1 MSRIK
6 KDKSGKD
13 RLPGKSGKM
22 IITRDHTGRL
32 VEGRKVTTVGVRTE
46 TPRLV
51 EIVPKYTECT
61 NCHMFLG
68 AKETDLADV
77 LNYNCIECYELQI
90 EEEFSANNIDDKPV
104 LFFQETNFNV
114 GKCFLKY

>member
-6 KDKSGKD
+6 KDKKSGKG

-22 IITRDHTGRL
+22 IITRDHVGRL
-32 VEGRKVTTVGVRTE
+32 VEGRKVTTVGFRTE

-68 AKETDLADV
+68 AKETDLAEV
-77 LNYNCIECYELQI
+77 LDRNCIECFELQI
-90 EEEFSANNIDDKPV
+90 EEEFSANSIMIAPLQISKRR
-104 LFFQETNFNV
+104 
-114 GKCFLKY
+114 KK

>member
-1 MSRIK
+1 MSIIK
-6 KDKSGKD
+6 KDKKSGKD

-32 VEGRKVTTVGVRTE
+32 VEGRKVTTVGIRTE

-51 EIVPKYTECT
+51 EIVPKYTGCT

-68 AKETDLADV
+68 AKETDLAEV
-77 LNYNCIECYELQI
+77 LDRNCIECFELQI
-90 EEEFSANNIDDKPV
+90 EEEFSANSIMIAPLEISKNKRR
-104 LFFQETNFNV
+104 
-114 GKCFLKY
+114 KK

>member
-1 MSRIK
+1 MSLIK
-6 KDKSGKD
+6 KDKKSGKG
-13 RLPGKSGKM
+13 RLPGKPKK
-22 IITRDHTGRL
+22 IILTRDHTGRL

-90 EEEFSANNIDDKPV
+90 EEEFS
-104 LFFQETNFNV
+104 TNSMMIAPLEVSKNKRRQKV
-114 GKCFLKY
+114 V

>member
-6 KDKSGKD
+6 KDKSGKG
-13 RLPGKSGKM
+13 RLPGKPSKM
-22 IITRDHTGRL
+22 IITRDHVGRL
-32 VEGRKVTTVGVRTE
+32 VEGRKVTTVGVRIE

-68 AKETDLADV
+68 VKETDLADE
-77 LNYNCIECYELQI
+77 LDYNCIECYELQI
-90 EEEFSANNIDDKPV
+90 EEEFSANSIMIAPLEVSKNKRR
-104 LFFQETNFNV
+104 
-114 GKCFLKY
+114 KK

>member
-1 MSRIK
+1 LKIIK
-6 KDKSGKD
+6 KDKKSGKG
-13 RLPGKSGKM
+13 RLPGKPNK
-22 IITRDHTGRL
+22 IILTRDHTGRL
-32 VEGRKVTTVGVRTE
+32 VEGRKVTTVGFRAE

-77 LNYNCIECYELQI
+77 LNYCCIECFELQI
-90 EEEFSANNIDDKPV
+90 EEEFSANSMMIASIEVSK
-104 LFFQETNFNV
+104 
-114 GKCFLKY
+114 KRRKK

>member
-6 KDKSGKD
+6 KDKKSGKG
-13 RLPGKSGKM
+13 RLPGKPSKM
-22 IITRDHTGRL
+22 ILTRDHTGKL
-32 VEGRKVTTVGVRTE
+32 VEGRKVTTVGIRAE

-68 AKETDLADV
+68 AKETDLAGELD
-77 LNYNCIECYELQI
+77 YNCIECFELQI
-90 EEEFSANNIDDKPV
+90 EEEFSSNSIMITPLEVSKNKRR
-104 LFFQETNFNV
+104 
-114 GKCFLKY
+114 KK

>member
-1 MSRIK
+1 MTRIK
-6 KDKSGKD
+6 KDKKSGKG

-22 IITRDHTGRL
+22 IITRDHMGRL
-32 VEGRKVTTVGVRTE
+32 VEGRKVTTVGVMTE

-68 AKETDLADV
+68 AKETDLAGELD
-77 LNYNCIECYELQI
+77 YNCIECYELQI
-90 EEEFSANNIDDKPV
+90 EEEFS
-104 LFFQETNFNV
+104 TNSMVIAPLEVSKN
-114 GKCFLKY
+114 KRRKK

>member
-6 KDKSGKD
+6 KDKKSGKG

-32 VEGRKVTTVGVRTE
+32 VEGKKEITRGFNIE
-46 TPRLV
+46 TPWLV

-68 AKETDLADV
+68 VKETDLADE
-77 LNYNCIECYELQI
+77 LDYNCIECYELQI
-90 EEEFSANNIDDKPV
+90 EEEFS
-104 LFFQETNFNV
+104 TNSMMIAPLEVSKN
-114 GKCFLKY
+114 KRRKK

>member
-1 MSRIK
+1 MTRIK
-6 KDKSGKD
+6 KDKKSGKG

-32 VEGRKVTTVGVRTE
+32 VEGRKVTTVGFRTE

-90 EEEFSANNIDDKPV
+90 EEEFSANSMMIAP
-104 LFFQETNFNV
+104 
-114 GKCFLKY
+114 LKVSKNKRRQKVV